1 MAIFHLDE
9 NTIVDIVPSS
19 PKYLKNV
26 KVFCNKKPRDE
37 EQGAESIQS
46 TLYYGVSSLLQF
58 HVVDEYGNTIHHLD
72 SKEGVGVAISF
83 PDKNV
88 SLYSREWM
96 MRRGTIFL
104 TFLPKLVGKLQM
116 VVRFVYKKDDMT
128 GQSLTCSHQIR
139 INIIYPPCSPP
150 LTLKHLDDNLGKRTA
165 GEEFI
170 FEVKPYDIFGNPVLH
185 ESEEMCKVT
194 MQASSSKTE
203 QLPVRQIITSR
214 RFALSVCLK
223 VAGHKRMKLSV
234 NSASSSSSRNV
245 YVEVLPSVPHHL
257 NDVKFT
263 TTGAVDKNFSAG
275 STVMYRNQW
284 SFLEAV
290 LVDCYDNVIQDLNND
305 YNFSLHLSD
314 DEGKM
319 KYKKVEFL
327 QGVRTKVIINKT
339 GKHKLLVTLT
349 CKSNQD
355 KAEYHLEDVLIEV
368 HDPPLSL
375 ALSTFHDGKTVV
387 AGEEIRVEIH
397 LVDVFGCPLPA
408 DTTTDYKLTAFISEP
423 NENSETV
430 VVKEVK
436 LQNSVIYVSVV
447 LTRAGSRQVIVSD
460 KNNKARVINMHVDP
474 DLTDLHWELTGL
486 KETAYRRENFVLT
499 VRLCDRFNNEVP
511 VHSLG
516 YVPKLAKMSG
526 PDGLECTLKS
536 TGLHKV
542 TFHCRFTITGQYDI
556 RLTDHEGNAL
566 GGASVLITVTDAPLD
581 RHRSSIRW
589 IPEYDD
595 IPDHPVFPEDESF
608 RCRLELWDILGHKYD
623 KIVASD
629 CIKVKNGNLEVIDTE
644 VTRDDSKIG
653 SYNIVVESTPCS
665 QYWCYVNGVKIEDS
679 IALPDCQEFERYDDD
694 NKCRLHIIN
703 NAFVIDC
710 YEAKKKDIRGEDY
723 CNLIN
728 IKRVCN
734 LSSNINVEDF
744 EDFARVELP
753 LEEIMYKVRGNQK
766 LKCSTEEI
774 TAKLQKCRNILL
786 RLLRAIYYRQE
797 AFELDND
804 REIWKKMA
812 RENYRRIEEGE
823 NIDRNIPR
831 FCREIKEK
839 YAALMGRYHDAACV
853 EIFEFFNTGRDH
865 SEIDLHGL
873 LVVDEKKLRE
883 YERLLRFRGHLSSAE
898 VDRKIR
904 EEREHGNEA
913 IRYYTFE

>member
-1 MAIFHLDE
+1 MCFYGTLENGSWLTSKDLDVE
-9 NTIVDIVPSS
+9 FCPS
-19 PKYLKNV
+19 
-26 KVFCNKKPRDE
+26 
-37 EQGAESIQS
+37 I
-46 TLYYGVSSLLQF
+46 
-58 HVVDEYGNTIHHLD
+58 
-72 SKEGVGVAISF
+72 
-83 PDKNV
+83 
-88 SLYSREWM
+88 
-96 MRRGTIFL
+96 
-104 TFLPKLVGKLQM
+104 
-116 VVRFVYKKDDMT
+116 
-128 GQSLTCSHQIR
+128 
-139 INIIYPPCSPP
+139 
-150 LTLKHLDDNLGKRTA
+150 
-165 GEEFI
+165 
-170 FEVKPYDIFGNPVLH
+170 
-185 ESEEMCKVT
+185 
-194 MQASSSKTE
+194 
-203 QLPVRQIITSR
+203 
-214 RFALSVCLK
+214 
-223 VAGHKRMKLSV
+223 
-234 NSASSSSSRNV
+234 
-245 YVEVLPSVPHHL
+245 PHRL

-263 TTGAVDKNFSAG
+263 STPVDKSFEC

-284 SFLEAV
+284 SLLEAT
-290 LVDCYDNVIQDLNND
+290 LVDCYDNVIQGLNND
-305 YNFSLHLSD
+305 YNFSLNLSG

-327 QGVRTKVIINKT
+327 ERVQTKVIINKT
-339 GKHKLLVTLT
+339 GKHKLLITLT
-349 CKSNQD
+349 CKSSQD

-368 HDPPLSL
+368 QDAPFSL

-423 NENSETV
+423 NENNETV
-430 VVKEVK
+430 DVKEVK

-447 LTRAGSRQVIVSD
+447 LTRAGSRQVIVCD
-460 KNNKARVINMHVDP
+460 KNNKAKVINVHVNP

-486 KETAYRRENFVLT
+486 KETAYRRENLVLSA
-499 VRLCDRFNNEVP
+499 RLCDRFNNEVP

-516 YVPKLAKMSG
+516 YVPKLAKMHG

-542 TFHCRFTITGQYDI
+542 IFHFRFTIIGEYNI

-566 GGASVLITVTDAPLD
+566 GGTSVLITVTDAPLD

-589 IPEYDD
+589 IPEYDHIRD
-595 IPDHPVFPEDESF
+595 QPVFPEDESF
-608 RCRLELWDILGHKYD
+608 RCRLELWDFLGYKYD

-629 CIKVKNGNLEVIDTE
+629 CIKVKNGNLEVVDTE
-644 VTRDDSKIG
+644 VTRNENKIG
-653 SYNIVVESTPCS
+653 SYDIVVESTPSS
-665 QYWCYVNGVKIEDS
+665 QYWCYVNGVKIEDP

-694 NKCRLHIIN
+694 KCRLHTIN

-710 YEAKKKDIRGEDY
+710 YEANKKDIRGEDY

-744 EDFARVELP
+744 ADFARVELP
-753 LEEIMYKVRGNQK
+753 LEEIMYKVRGYQK

-774 TAKLQKCRNILL
+774 KTKLQKCRNILL
-786 RLLRAIYYRQE
+786 RVLRATYYRQK
-797 AFELDND
+797 AFALDND
-804 REIWKKMA
+804 REIWKEMA
-812 RENYRRIEEGE
+812 RKNYRRIEEGE
-823 NIDRNIPR
+823 NIDKNIPR

-839 YAALMGRYHDAACV
+839 CAALMGRYHDAACV

-883 YERLLRFRGHLSSAE
+883 YERQLRSRGHLSSAE